1 MTRETKTKT
10 RHASYHLP
18 RNRVLISAVLKTPSP
33 SALLSG
39 VSSIISTTVS
49 PSPPADQ
56 PRSSLQPHDGAPL
69 SGATELI
76 PSKYLRPKDPAAL
89 VEETESSKS
98 PGKSSGVNTRPH
110 IAHLPSQLLDAPARA
125 ALNMPN
131 SNTAPGQARAV
142 RGGNPST
149 PEYEAEEAL
158 LGMNSNGNGNGNG
171 HGHGYGGLGDNLNTS
186 GNNHNESIPLL
197 SPTPMRP
204 GLSRSSSAASTSSNR
219 GILRRIFID
228 RAGTPSQ
235 HLTRPTFPPPSSST
249 YSPIPHR
256 PLSFLAK
263 INLFINQTIS
273 IILSTFFLVF
283 VVAWALSTEIA
294 RNLPKWIRRGPVKK
308 FPWDDDRYWRK
319 EGKKISKEPRDYAR
333 QVGMDIENQTVETE
347 DGYLLR
353 WVLSS
358 IHISFTEARS

>member
-1 MTRETKTKT
+1 M
-10 RHASYHLP
+10 
-18 RNRVLISAVLKTPSP
+18 LKTPSP
-33 SALLSG
+33 TALLSG
-39 VSSIISTTVS
+39 VTSIISTTVS
-49 PSPPADQ
+49 PPPPNQ
-56 PRSSLQPHDGAPL
+56 PRASLQPHDGAPL
-69 SGATELI
+69 SGAEELV
-76 PSKYLRPKDPAAL
+76 PSKYLRPSRDHPTDEK
-89 VEETESSKS
+89 SKS

-110 IAHLPSQLLDAPARA
+110 IAQLPSQLLDAPARA

-131 SNTAPGQARAV
+131 STTAPGQARAV
-142 RGGNPST
+142 RGGDPKT
-149 PEYEAEEAL
+149 PEYEAEEG
-158 LGMNSNGNGNGNG
+158 LGMSLN
-171 HGHGYGGLGDNLNTS
+171 GYGGLGDHLN
-186 GNNHNESIPLL
+186 GNSNHNENVPLL

-256 PLSFLAK
+256 PLTLLAK

-273 IILSTFFLVF
+273 IVLSTFFLVF
-283 VVAWALSTEIA
+283 VVAWALTSEMA
-294 RNLPKWIRRGPVKK
+294 RALPKWIRPVPAKK

-353 WVLSS
+353 
-358 IHISFTEARS
+358 